1 MATHSR
7 ILVWRIP
14 WAEERDRLQSMR
26 LQRVGDYR
34 LTENAHTQSG
44 FENKCLRTIPLGF
57 SFFCKLE
64 MMIVSASENC

>member
-1 MATHSR
+1 MAAHSR

-14 WAEERDRLQSMR
+14 WTEEHDRLQSMR

-34 LTENAHTQSG
+34 VTEHTHTQNG
-44 FENKCLRTIPLGF
+44 FMNKCLKTIALGF

-64 MMIVSASENC
+64 MMIVSTSENC